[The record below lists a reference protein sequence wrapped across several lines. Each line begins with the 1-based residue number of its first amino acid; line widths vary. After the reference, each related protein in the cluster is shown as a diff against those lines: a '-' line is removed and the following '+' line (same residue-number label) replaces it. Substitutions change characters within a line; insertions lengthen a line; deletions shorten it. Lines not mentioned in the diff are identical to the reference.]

1 MQIVFHIGANCTDG
15 DRLVRSL
22 VKNKATMES
31 QGIQIPPPA
40 KYRRLVRETIQNLA
54 GASPS
59 EGTRDILI
67 DAICNTDS
75 AKRLVMSNSTF
86 ISPPLKV
93 FENGT
98 FYGQLEMKI
107 RALTLLFPTDE
118 LHLGLAVRNPATFI
132 PALWQQS
139 RRRTFDQFMDG
150 VDPLSLRWADIIAR
164 IQCTAPDASLT
175 VWANEDTPLIWAEIL
190 RRLIGADPQ
199 TPLDGEHD
207 LVQSIMTPAGMKRFE
222 SYLRTHP
229 PQGAVQLRRV
239 IAAFL
244 DKYAIADEI
253 EEEVDLPGWDARLV
267 DEMTRHYEDE
277 ISRIPAMPGIDFISP

>member
-22 VKNKATMES
+22 VKNKATMEP

-40 KYRRLVRETIQNLA
+40 KYRRLLRETIQNLA

-107 RALTLLFPTDE
+107 RALTLLFPNDE
-118 LHLGLAVRNPATFI
+118 LHLGLALRNPATFI

-150 VDPLSLRWADIIAR
+150 VDPLTLRWADIIAR
-164 IQCTAPDASLT
+164 IQSTAPDAALT

-190 RRLIGADPQ
+190 RRLIGTDPQ

-222 SYLRTHP
+222 SYLRSHP
-229 PQGAVQLRRV
+229 PQGEVQLRRV

-253 EEEVDLPGWDARLV
+253 EEEVDLPGWDAQLV
-267 DEMTRHYEDE
+267 DEMTRQYEDE
-277 ISRIPAMPGIDFISP
+277 ISRIPAMPGIDFVSP